1 MSTFNFNTRHLAVFA
16 AIAAT
21 AIAGCQ
27 REKLIPGQSNNVEFL
42 TAPTPEEHAAD
53 MANVLLN
60 PAAVDATEAVVF
72 SLDNDGI
79 PNDLGEDAFDQR
91 TAGRKAPC
99 RIDSLSERQAAALRK
114 AKADEMACLKD
125 AEAKLR
131 QLNREHVMRAE
142 KQRKELMDAF
152 RNGRITRE
160 ELHRRMEALNKSIR
174 ENMAKDPARQ
184 RLIAQIQLCH
194 ENYLKA
200 VKNILTDR
208 QWAQWSRCNKTR
220 R

>member
-1 MSTFNFNTRHLAVFA
+1 MSTFNINTRHLAVFA

-27 REKLIPGQSNNVEFL
+27 RENLIPGQSNNVEFL
-42 TAPTPEEHAAD
+42 IAPTPEEHAAD